1 MVYLLFFWSGL
12 SGLIYQVVWVRA
24 FGNAFGNTIHS
35 AALVIAVFMLG
46 LGVGSY
52 VVGAWADRRYGVR
65 PDSLLRVF
73 GCFELAIGVLA
84 LGVSALLPHLGDV
97 SASVSSYTRGP
108 EGWYELSAS
117 SQLARA
123 ALAVGL
129 LTPITLLMGGTL
141 TLLIRHLV
149 RRELHVGGWQIAL
162 LYGANTAGAAA
173 GCFLTDFALV
183 PAFGLGR
190 TQIVAFAFNVLAA
203 LGAFYLGRG
212 AVVRLKPDT
221 TNRTKERD
229 PAVRSVRLQPDTTN
243 RVKERESA
251 IGWTSGA
258 IALSGFAAM
267 GMEIVWFRHFSIL
280 LGEYRAVFS
289 LLLAIILCGIGA
301 GSLGGGWLQGRVGR
315 PLHVWMLVQGLFV
328 ASMLLGLVSVD
339 ARQIQQIR
347 DATIGQ
353 TALEGW
359 ARTWAELWFN
369 ARPILVVVGMPSL
382 LMGFTFPLANAVIQR
397 AESRVGSRAGLLY
410 LANTAGAVGGSLA
423 AGFLLLPLVGMQ
435 GSATFL
441 AVMAAVAIVPLHLAA
456 RADRPLEATRAA
468 ATPESRRLRDPR
480 VEAHRRGWAL
490 AGPRMAAGSLT
501 VAGAALTAWLLLP
514 SDHLIARALLFPI
527 EQAYAVSEGLTE
539 IIAVTDGPNG
549 GRVLVTNG
557 HPMSSTELFS
567 QRYMRAMAHI
577 PLLSLDNPTR
587 VLVLCYGVGN
597 TAHAVTLHPSVR
609 RVDIVDLSTHVLQ
622 HSSFFNDVNHD
633 VLHDPRAAVYIN
645 DGRHHVRMAPPGSYD
660 LITLEPPP
668 IVHAGVAALYSREFY
683 ASARSRLTPHGYIS
697 QWLPVFGVPHAMV
710 LSMIRAF
717 IEVFPNAVLLSG
729 ANTNLLLVGTRDA
742 RNEIDPGRV
751 VAALSRAPAVHAD
764 LQRLDLGSVREIVG
778 TFVAPAS
785 TLAAATRDSAP
796 VTDDRPIQ
804 EYGKRSL
811 LDFGE
816 GGIPPSIV
824 AVNQVASWCPG
835 CFSEGKPSALVE
847 GLDTY
852 LALTELA
859 YRSPPADGAGPLAG
873 GRTIAGSGYLG
884 AIIPESPALRRLL
897 GTARDEPGAT
907 EDATGEL
914 RRLERAVQLNP
925 GSSTARYTLATALLE
940 SGRFGEAV
948 EQFRTVLRLAPD
960 SVEALN
966 NLGVALASLGKL
978 DDAIEQFQQ
987 ALTLR
992 PAFDDARRNLAAAQA
1007 TRRQVPGPPASDA
1020 PAAPGVR

>member
-1 MVYLLFFWSGL
+1 MVYLLFFCSGL

-24 FGNAFGNTIHS
+24 FGQVFGNTIHS
-35 AALVIAVFMLG
+35 ASLVIAVFMLG

-52 VVGAWADRRYGVR
+52 AVGAWADRRYGIR

-84 LGVSALLPHLGDV
+84 LGVSALLPHLGDA
-97 SASVSSYTRGP
+97 SAFVSSYTRGP
-108 EGWYELSAS
+108 EGWYELSTS
-117 SQLARA
+117 SHLARA

-129 LTPITLLMGGTL
+129 LAPITLLMGGTL

-149 RRELHVGGWQIAL
+149 RRDLLVGGWQIAL

-173 GCFLTDFALV
+173 GCLLTDFALV
-183 PAFGLGR
+183 PVYGLGR
-190 TQIVAFAFNVLAA
+190 TQIVAFAFNVMAA

-212 AVVRLKPDT
+212 TLVRLKPDQ
-221 TNRTKERD
+221 
-229 PAVRSVRLQPDTTN
+229 VRSVRLQPDQVTG
-243 RVKERESA
+243 ES
-251 IGWTSGA
+251 IVGWTSAA

-289 LLLAIILCGIGA
+289 LLLAIILCGIGV
-301 GSLGGGWLQGRVGR
+301 GSLGGGWLSRRVGR
-315 PLHVWMLVQGLFV
+315 PMQVWMLVQGLFV
-328 ASMLLGLVSVD
+328 ASTLLGLAAVD

-347 DATIGQ
+347 DATIGR

-369 ARPILVVVGMPSL
+369 AKPILAVAGIPSL
-382 LMGFTFPLANAVIQR
+382 LMGFAFPLANALTQR

-423 AGFLLLPLVGMQ
+423 AGFLLLPVLGIQ
-435 GSATFL
+435 GSTTLL
-441 AVMAAVAIVPLHLAA
+441 AVMAAVAIVPIHVAA
-456 RADRPLEATRAA
+456 RVDVQRKATIAGGAVARLARRRAV
-468 ATPESRRLRDPR
+468 PYVRELKDWRSGLHPRD
-480 VEAHRRGWAL
+480 WAL
-490 AGPRMAAGSLT
+490 TGSLM
-501 VAGAALTAWLLLP
+501 VAGAALGAWLLLP
-514 SDHLIARALLFPI
+514 SDYLISRVLLLPI
-527 EQAYAVSEGLTE
+527 EKAHAVSEGLTE
-539 IIAVTDGPNG
+539 VIAVTDGPDG

-577 PLLSLDNPTR
+577 PLLTLDSPTR

-597 TAHAVTLHPSVR
+597 TAHAATLHPSVR
-609 RVDIVDLSTHVLQ
+609 RVDVVDLSKHVLQ
-622 HSSFFNDVNHD
+622 HSSFFNDFNHD
-633 VLHDPRAAVYIN
+633 VLHDPRVAVYVN
-645 DGRHHVRMAPPGSYD
+645 DGRHHLRMEPPGSYD

-668 IVHAGVAALYSREFY
+668 IVHAGVASLYSREFY
-683 ASARSRLTPHGYIS
+683 ASARSRLTPQGYIS

-717 IEVFPNAVLLSG
+717 VEVFPNAVLLSG
-729 ANTNLLLVGTRDA
+729 ANTNLLLIGTRA
-742 RNEIDPGRV
+742 PRNEIDPPRV
-751 VAALSRAPAVHAD
+751 AAALSRAPAVHAD
-764 LQRLDLGSVREIVG
+764 LQRLDLGTVREIVG
-778 TFVAPAS
+778 TFVASSS

-835 CFSEGKPSALVE
+835 CFSDGRPSALVA

-859 YRSPPADGAGPLAG
+859 YRSPPAASSGPLTG

-884 AIIPESPALRRLL
+884 ALLPESPELRSLL
-897 GTARDEPGAT
+897 GAARDERGAT
-907 EDATGEL
+907 EDA
-914 RRLERAVQLNP
+914 A
-925 GSSTARYTLATALLE
+925 ARYTLATTLLE

-978 DDAIEQFQQ
+978 DEAIDQFQQ
-987 ALTLR
+987 ALVLR
-992 PAFDDARRNLAAAQA
+992 PAFDDARRNLTAARAK
-1007 TRRQVPGPPASDA
+1007 RRQASEPLPAFGTVPGT
-1020 PAAPGVR
+1020 GLR

>member
-24 FGNAFGNTIHS
+24 FGNVFGNTIHS
-35 AALVIAVFMLG
+35 ASLVIAVFMLG

-52 VVGAWADRRYGVR
+52 AVGTWADRRYLAR

-84 LGVSALLPHLGDV
+84 LGVSALLPHLGDA
-97 SASVSSYTRGP
+97 SAFVSSYTRGP
-108 EGWYELSAS
+108 EGWYALSTS
-117 SQLARA
+117 SHLARA

-149 RRELHVGGWQIAL
+149 RRELHVGGWQVAL
-162 LYGANTAGAAA
+162 LYGANTVGAAA
-173 GCFLTDFALV
+173 GCLLTDFALV
-183 PAFGLGR
+183 PVYGLAR
-190 TQIVAFAFNVLAA
+190 TQMVAFAFNVMAA
-203 LGAFYLGRG
+203 LGAFWVAGAGGR
-212 AVVRLKPDT
+212 VVPQPGPS
-221 TNRTKERD
+221 RTIAAEPTPRAL
-229 PAVRSVRLQPDTTN
+229 P
-243 RVKERESA
+243 
-251 IGWTSGA
+251 WTGLA

-289 LLLAIILCGIGA
+289 LLLAIILCGIGV
-301 GSLGGGWLQGRVGR
+301 GSLMGGWLSRRVGH
-315 PLHVWMLVQGLFV
+315 PTQVWMLVQGLFV
-328 ASMLLGLVSVD
+328 ASTLLGLVAVD

-347 DATIGQ
+347 DATIDR

-369 ARPILVVVGMPSL
+369 AKPILVVAGIPSL
-382 LMGFTFPLANAVIQR
+382 LMGFAFPLANALIQR
-397 AESRVGSRAGLLY
+397 VEFRVGSRAGLLY

-423 AGFLLLPLVGMQ
+423 AGFLLLPLLGIQ
-435 GSATFL
+435 GSTTLL
-441 AVMAAVAIVPLHLAA
+441 AVMAAIAIVPLHVALS
-456 RADRPLEATRAA
+456 ADRPLEATRGV
-468 ATPESRRLRDPR
+468 ATPATRRLQDPR
-480 VEAHRRGWAL
+480 FGTRRWGWAL
-490 AGPRMAAGSLT
+490 AGSLL
-501 VAGAALTAWLLLP
+501 VAGAALGAWLLLP
-514 SDHLIARALLFPI
+514 SDYLISRALLFPI
-527 EQAYAVSEGLTE
+527 EKAYAVSEGLTE
-539 IIAVTDGPNG
+539 VIAVTDGPDG

-577 PLLSLDNPTR
+577 PLLSLESPTR

-597 TAHAVTLHPSVR
+597 TAHAATLHPSVR
-609 RVDIVDLSTHVLQ
+609 RVDIVDLSKHVLQ
-622 HSSFFNDVNHD
+622 HSSLFNDFNHD
-633 VLHDPRAAVYIN
+633 VLHDPRAAVYVN
-645 DGRHHVRMAPPGSYD
+645 DGRHHLRMEPPGSYD

-683 ASARSRLTPHGYIS
+683 ASARSRLTPRGYIS

-729 ANTNLLLVGTRDA
+729 ANTNLLLVGTRDP

-751 VAALSRAPAVHAD
+751 AAALSRAPAVHAD
-764 LQRLDLGSVREIVG
+764 LQRLDLGTVQEIVG
-778 TFVAPAS
+778 TFVASAS
-785 TLAAATRDSAP
+785 TLAAATRSSAP
-796 VTDDRPIQ
+796 VTDDRPMQ

-824 AVNQVASWCPG
+824 AVNEVASWCPG
-835 CFSEGKPSALVE
+835 CFSDGKPSALVE

-859 YRSPPADGAGPLAG
+859 YRSPPADGASAGPLKG

-884 AIIPESPALRRLL
+884 AIIPESPELHRLL
-897 GTARDEPGAT
+897 GTARGEPGAT
-907 EDATGEL
+907 EDATEEFRQL
-914 RRLERAVQLNP
+914 QRAVQLNP
-925 GSSTARYTLATALLE
+925 GSSAARYTLATALLE

-948 EQFRTVLRLAPD
+948 EQFRMVLRLAPD

-978 DDAIEQFQQ
+978 DEAIAQFQH
-987 ALTLR
+987 ALTLQ
-992 PAFDDARRNLAAAQA
+992 PAFDDARRNLAAALQA
-1007 TRRQVPGPPASDA
+1007 KAQPR
-1020 PAAPGVR
+1020 